1 MIGWL
6 NLTDEQ
12 RRTSLQQ
19 ASARSGMSPKAIEK
33 DWWVT
38 LCLKAIFSTPHAGYF
53 IFKGGTS
60 LSKGW
65 KLIKRFSEDID
76 IALDAEAF
84 GREYVKE
91 PSHSYVKTLKREG
104 CLFTSTV
111 IKESLEAQLVAMGI
125 PAGTVTVE
133 AAPVPENIPDRDP
146 QTLFVR
152 YRSLYDPNPYL
163 ADEVKIEFSVRSLKE
178 PFAAVQIKSILWEM
192 FPNRAYEETPFEVV
206 AVAPRKTFIEKMF
219 LLHEKFAAADA
230 EKIKTERMS
239 RHLYDIV
246 QLMNEGIGQ
255 EALQDRELYAN
266 LRLHRERYIR
276 VSGMDY
282 EMLHPAKLSFIP
294 PAALLELFRQDYA
307 TMQVQMIY
315 TESPSFD
322 ELMEKLNELTGQ
334 LRGLE

>member
-19 ASARSGMSPKAIEK
+19 ASARSGMTPKAIEK

-38 LCLKAIFSTPHAGYF
+38 LCLKAVFSTPYAGFF

-76 IALDAEAF
+76 IALNPEAF

-104 CLFTSTV
+104 CVFTSTV
-111 IKESLEAQLVAMGI
+111 VREALETQLVAMGVA
-125 PAGTVTVE
+125 AGNVTVE
-133 AAPVPENIPDRDP
+133 AAPVPEKIPDRDP

-178 PFAAVQIKSILWEM
+178 PFAGVLIQSILWEV
-192 FPNRAYEETPFEVV
+192 FPNRAYEEIPFEVV

-255 EALQDRELYAN
+255 EALQDTELYAN

-294 PAALLELFRQDYA
+294 PVALLELFRQDYT

-322 ELMEKLNELTGQ
+322 ELMEKLNELTKG
-334 LRGLE
+334 LRELR